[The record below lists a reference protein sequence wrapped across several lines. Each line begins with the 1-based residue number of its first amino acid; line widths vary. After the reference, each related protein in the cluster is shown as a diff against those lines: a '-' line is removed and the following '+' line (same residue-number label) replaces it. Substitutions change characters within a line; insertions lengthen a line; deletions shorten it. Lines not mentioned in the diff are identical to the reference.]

1 MKNRKVIMEKNANAF
16 GKKSEEV
23 YVSHA
28 PGKAENIGYMK
39 RMPPKWKGKSRPE
52 TMVRQNEMLKEA
64 NVRASEVMKD
74 PVLRAEAQEEFE
86 AKYAKRGMLYMKNG
100 KWVRRRLVDYV
111 REREMKKLVKR
122 PAGKSR
128 K

>member
-1 MKNRKVIMEKNANAF
+1 
-16 GKKSEEV
+16 
-23 YVSHA
+23 
-28 PGKAENIGYMK
+28 
-39 RMPPKWKGKSRPE
+39 
-52 TMVRQNEMLKEA
+52 
-64 NVRASEVMKD
+64 MKD
-74 PVLRAEAQEEFE
+74 PVLCEKDQKEFD

>member
-16 GKKSEEV
+16 GKKSEDV
-23 YVSHA
+23 YISHA

-39 RMPPKWKGKSRPE
+39 SMPKKKKGKKRPK
-52 TMVRQNEMLKEA
+52 TMIRQNEMLKEA
-64 NVRASEVMKD
+64 NALTSAIMKD
-74 PVLRAEAQEEFE
+74 PVLCEKAQKEFD
-86 AKYAKRGMLYMKNG
+86 AKYAKRGILYMKNG

-122 PAGKSR
+122 PAGKSG

>member
-28 PGKAENIGYMK
+28 PGKAESIGYMK

-74 PVLRAEAQEEFE
+74 SVLCEKAQKEFD
-86 AKYAKRGMLYMKNG
+86 AKYAKRGMYMKKNG
-100 KWVRRRLVDYV
+100 LWVRRRLVDYV
-111 REREMKKLVKR
+111 REREMKKLGKR
-122 PAGKSR
+122 KS
-128 K
+128 